1 MLLEAPLREGSHQYD
16 FVDESLENASSDS
29 SIDWIISWLCTGRDV
44 YGSSASPVRN
54 PELGLRDAYDRL
66 FQKYGVDLV
75 VLYGHNHYYQRKY
88 PPGYIDDDRDELV
101 GENEDG
107 AMNVVVVNWR
117 NPP

>member
-16 FVDESLENASSDS
+16 FVEESLENASSDS
-29 SIDWIISWLCTGRDV
+29 SIDWIIVAMHRQMM

-75 VLYGHNHYYQRKY
+75 LYGHNHYYQRKY
-88 PPGYIDDDRDELV
+88 PPGYIDDDCDELV
-101 GENEDG
+101 GGNEDG